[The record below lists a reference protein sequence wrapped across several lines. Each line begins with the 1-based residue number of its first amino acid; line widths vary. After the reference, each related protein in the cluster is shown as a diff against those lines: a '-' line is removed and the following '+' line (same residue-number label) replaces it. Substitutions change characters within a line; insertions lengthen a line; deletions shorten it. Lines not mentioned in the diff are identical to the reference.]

1 MEQEQSREKQ
11 KTGLKYWLWRI
22 QFWRWLLLAF
32 LLIVLAT
39 CTYYT
44 VKVKTSNIA
53 NLKASLSTTTQ
64 IYDQDGNKAG
74 ELYAQ
79 KGSFVPLSRISPK
92 IQNAVIAT
100 EDRTFYTNP
109 GFSVKGMARAAIM
122 GIIHRGIVGG
132 GSTLTQQLAK
142 NALLT
147 QQQTMSR
154 KVEELF
160 FAIEINHVYSKKD
173 ILTMYLNNAYFGNGV
188 WGVQD
193 ASRRYF
199 GCNADEVSL
208 AQAATLAGMLRNP
221 GMYNPR
227 DHRDYATSRR
237 NVVLGLMAETGK
249 ISKSEEKAAQ
259 KEPMTLSDT
268 YEQTDG
274 YRYPYFFD
282 EVVNEAISRYGLTE
296 EQVMNKGLK
305 IYTTLNQSWQR
316 GLQNSFENNANF
328 PAAAADGTKTQGASV
343 AMDPNTGAV
352 RALVGG
358 RGEHVFRGYNRATQ
372 MKRQPGSS
380 IKPLAVYTPAL
391 QNGYHY
397 DSDLSNK
404 LQTFG
409 QNNYEP
415 HNVDNGYSDT
425 IPMYV
430 ALAQSKNVPAVWL
443 LDKIGVQRG
452 VQSLNNFGISVPKR
466 DQNLAL
472 ALGGLSTG
480 VSPVQMARA
489 YCAFA
494 NNGNLPNQAYVIT
507 KITDASGKVLAQNH
521 QTANHRIM
529 SENTSKE
536 MTSMLLDVFTQGT
549 GQSAQPAGYQVAGKT
564 GSTEVPNSYG
574 FGTKDQW
581 IVGYTPDLVLA
592 TWVGF
597 DKTDEQHFMHGV
609 SETGVTHLYKSEMEN
624 ILPYSKKT
632 RFTEKPAGEIQK
644 ANGASSN
651 IWGKIGESLQRG
663 IGGAGSKVNEWYN
676 NLKGL
681 FGR

>member
-249 ISKSEEKAAQ
+249 ISKSEERAAQ

-305 IYTTLNQSWQR
+305 IYTTLNQNWQR
-316 GLQNSFENNANF
+316 GLQNSFENSANF
-328 PAAAADGTKTQGASV
+328 PATAADGTKTQGASV

-409 QNNYEP
+409 KNNYEP

-489 YCAFA
+489 YCAFS

-549 GQSAQPAGYQVAGKT
+549 GQSAQPAGCQVAGKT